1 MKSKRMEF
9 VMNIVTSN
17 MIAAALACGL
27 LFCSGEVIDGV
38 VGLQIGKALFL
49 MTCATVLLGALAK

>member
-1 MKSKRMEF
+1 
-9 VMNIVTSN
+9 MNIVTSN